1 MADALK
7 NAASGATNTVQQ
19 GAQDATNTVQQGAQ
33 GAADTAKQGAQGA
46 QNAASG
52 TDKWNAMTE
61 DQKKQTFDQLPDE
74 QKKGKSY
81 TEWIK
86 EGYQH
91 QYENWMPWIEDMY
104 LRWFTNDN
112 KASYAT
118 KDTLDKSKVTG
129 IEPVDKL
136 QGDLNNTVGN
146 QFGQGGAFQGVGDA
160 VSKEGVNRAERGGK
174 DDSGSY
180 VGAVG
185 DSAKSAGSGIYNTAA
200 GAGSYVTGMFSGG
213 KKEGQGESK

>member
-7 NAASGATNTVQQ
+7 NTASGATNTVQQ
-19 GAQDATNTVQQGAQ
+19 GAQAAT
-33 GAADTAKQGAQGA
+33 DTAKQGAQGA

-118 KDTLDKSKVTG
+118 KDTLDKTKVTG

-136 QGDLNNTVGN
+136 QGDLNTTVGN

-180 VGAVG
+180 TGAVG
-185 DSAKSAGSGIYNTAA
+185 NSAKSAGSGIYNTAA

>member
-7 NAASGATNTVQQ
+7 NTASGATNTVQQ
-19 GAQDATNTVQQGAQ
+19 GAQAAT
-33 GAADTAKQGAQGA
+33 DTAKQGAQGA

-118 KDTLDKSKVTG
+118 KGKFFCRAV
-129 IEPVDKL
+129 V
-136 QGDLNNTVGN
+136 QGSMQD
-146 QFGQGGAFQGVGDA
+146 AFLLRMNIQLTRRQIRLTRP
-160 VSKEGVNRAERGGK
+160 K
-174 DDSGSY
+174 
-180 VGAVG
+180 
-185 DSAKSAGSGIYNTAA
+185 
-200 GAGSYVTGMFSGG
+200 
-213 KKEGQGESK
+213 

>member
-7 NAASGATNTVQQ
+7 NTASGATNTVQQ
-19 GAQDATNTVQQGAQ
+19 GAQAAT
-33 GAADTAKQGAQGA
+33 DTAKQGAQGA

-118 KDTLDKSKVTG
+118 KDTLDKTKVTG

-180 VGAVG
+180 TGAVG

-200 GAGSYVTGMFSGG
+200 GAGSYVTGMFGGG
-213 KKEGQGESK
+213 KKEGQSESK

>member
-1 MADALK
+1 MSCCSARI
-7 NAASGATNTVQQ
+7 NARCILFENEYP
-19 GAQDATNTVQQGAQ
+19 
-33 GAADTAKQGAQGA
+33 AK
-46 QNAASG
+46 
-52 TDKWNAMTE
+52 E
-61 DQKKQTFDQLPDE
+61 
-74 QKKGKSY
+74 
-81 TEWIK
+81 
-86 EGYQH
+86 
-91 QYENWMPWIEDMY
+91 
-104 LRWFTNDN
+104 
-112 KASYAT
+112 KA
-118 KDTLDKSKVTG
+118 DTLDKTKVTG

-180 VGAVG
+180 TGAVG

-200 GAGSYVTGMFSGG
+200 GAGSYVTGMFGGG

>member
-7 NAASGATNTVQQ
+7 NTASGATN
-19 GAQDATNTVQQGAQ
+19 AVQQGAQ
-33 GAADTAKQGAQGA
+33 GATNTVQQGAQGA

-118 KDTLDKSKVTG
+118 KDTLDKTKVTG

-180 VGAVG
+180 TGAVG

-200 GAGSYVTGMFSGG
+200 GAGSYVTGMFGGG

>member
-7 NAASGATNTVQQ
+7 NTASGATNTVQQ
-19 GAQDATNTVQQGAQ
+19 GAQGATNTVQ
-33 GAADTAKQGAQGA
+33 QGAQGA

-118 KDTLDKSKVTG
+118 KDTLDKTKVTG

-180 VGAVG
+180 TGAVG

-200 GAGSYVTGMFSGG
+200 GAGSYVTGMFGGG

>member
-7 NAASGATNTVQQ
+7 NTASGATNTVQQ
-19 GAQDATNTVQQGAQ
+19 GAQGATNTVQQGAQ

-112 KASYAT
+112 
-118 KDTLDKSKVTG
+118 
-129 IEPVDKL
+129 
-136 QGDLNNTVGN
+136 
-146 QFGQGGAFQGVGDA
+146 
-160 VSKEGVNRAERGGK
+160 
-174 DDSGSY
+174 
-180 VGAVG
+180 
-185 DSAKSAGSGIYNTAA
+185 
-200 GAGSYVTGMFSGG
+200 
-213 KKEGQGESK
+213 

>member
-7 NAASGATNTVQQ
+7 NTASGATNTVQQ
-19 GAQDATNTVQQGAQ
+19 GAQAAT
-33 GAADTAKQGAQGA
+33 DTAKQGAQGA

-52 TDKWNAMTE
+52 TDKCNAMTE

-91 QYENWMPWIEDMY
+91 QYENWMPRIEDMY

-118 KDTLDKSKVTG
+118 KDTLDKTKVTG

-180 VGAVG
+180 TGAVG

-200 GAGSYVTGMFSGG
+200 GAGSYVTGMFGGG
-213 KKEGQGESK
+213 KKEGQSESK

>member
-1 MADALK
+1 
-7 NAASGATNTVQQ
+7 
-19 GAQDATNTVQQGAQ
+19 
-33 GAADTAKQGAQGA
+33 
-46 QNAASG
+46 
-52 TDKWNAMTE
+52 
-61 DQKKQTFDQLPDE
+61 
-74 QKKGKSY
+74 
-81 TEWIK
+81 WIK

-118 KDTLDKSKVTG
+118 KDTLDKTKVTG

-180 VGAVG
+180 TGAVG

-200 GAGSYVTGMFSGG
+200 GAGSYVTGMFGGG

>member
-7 NAASGATNTVQQ
+7 NTASGATNTVQQ
-19 GAQDATNTVQQGAQ
+19 GAQGVT
-33 GAADTAKQGAQGA
+33 DTAKQGAQGA

-118 KDTLDKSKVTG
+118 KDTLDKTKVTG

-180 VGAVG
+180 TGAVG

-200 GAGSYVTGMFSGG
+200 GAGSYVTGMFGGG

>member
-7 NAASGATNTVQQ
+7 NTASGATNTVQQ
-19 GAQDATNTVQQGAQ
+19 GAQGAT
-33 GAADTAKQGAQGA
+33 DTAKQGAQGA

-118 KDTLDKSKVTG
+118 KDTLDKTKVTG

-180 VGAVG
+180 TGAVG

-200 GAGSYVTGMFSGG
+200 GAGSYVTGMFGGG

>member
-7 NAASGATNTVQQ
+7 NTASGATNTVQQ
-19 GAQDATNTVQQGAQ
+19 GAQAAT
-33 GAADTAKQGAQGA
+33 DTAKQGAQGA

-118 KDTLDKSKVTG
+118 KDTLDKTKVTG

-180 VGAVG
+180 TGAVG

-200 GAGSYVTGMFSGG
+200 GAGSYVTGMFGGG
-213 KKEGQGESK
+213 KQEGQGESK